1 MRGIITDPQAPG
13 GLRLAD
19 DLTEPEP
26 APGEVIVGVRAFS
39 INAGEGEDLAILA
52 GLMADGRLRPQIGWT
67 ADWSRTAGAFGA
79 MARREFPGKAV
90 LTIPG

>member
-39 INAGEGEDLAILA
+39 INAGEG
-52 GLMADGRLRPQIGWT
+52 
-67 ADWSRTAGAFGA
+67 RTWPSS
-79 MARREFPGKAV
+79 PG
-90 LTIPG
+90 